1 MGVVAE
7 AEKLSDERIWS
18 QLKTAIEFGCGVE
31 FDDTFE
37 KFCARRRD
45 AERKSYERFYER
57 CVSDGILA
65 ERGFV
70 IGDGGAGARRIIR
83 DASDSP
89 NSYEVAVDMAFRYV
103 RKNEPTLLGELMTFI
118 SKFGFDKDDLRRFR
132 HRLRMLKYSRRT
144 KRAK

>member
-7 AEKLSDERIWS
+7 AEKLTDDKIWS

-37 KFCARRRD
+37 KFCARRSD
-45 AERKSYERFYER
+45 AERKSRERFYER

-65 ERGFV
+65 ERGYE
-70 IGDGGAGARRIIR
+70 IGDGGAGAKRIIR
-83 DASDSP
+83 DASDST
-89 NSYEVAVDMAFRYV
+89 NVYEIAVDMAFRYV
-103 RKNEPTLLGELMTFI
+103 RKNEPTLLGKLLAFVGNL
-118 SKFGFDKDDLRRFR
+118 GFNKDGLRKFR
-132 HRLRMLKYSRRT
+132 HRLRMLKYSRRK

>member
-7 AEKLSDERIWS
+7 AEKLTDERTWS

-37 KFCARRRD
+37 KFCARRSD
-45 AERKSYERFYER
+45 AERKSYERFYAR

-65 ERGFV
+65 ERGYEV
-70 IGDGGAGARRIIR
+70 GDGGAGAKRIVR
-83 DASDSP
+83 DAADSA
-89 NSYEVAVDMAFRYV
+89 NVYEIAVDMAFRYV
-103 RKNEPTLLGELMTFI
+103 RKNEPRLLGCLIDFLGE
-118 SKFGFDKDDLRRFR
+118 FGFSKDGLRKLRQ
-132 HRLRMLKYSRRT
+132 RLCNLKYRRA